1 MHSTHVYVLKGI
13 IAVFIAVILIKSS
26 RRTMF
31 VAFVNK
37 AKQVSNFDKRYFAIR
52 VTKT

>member
-1 MHSTHVYVLKGI
+1 
-13 IAVFIAVILIKSS
+13 
-26 RRTMF
+26 MF

-52 VTKT
+52 VTKTQQEVYTQDIVCMAELYFSCSTP